1 VTGLPPIDQALL
13 PADIRRGTSAD
24 KKTYAAALGFERA
37 LVDQMAKTMAE
48 TAKPIDGGDS
58 GDGGG
63 GGDSGDQPQDAA
75 TSMYTDMLPDQLTDA
90 ITANGGLGLARGFYD
105 AMKESGK

>member
-48 TAKPIDGGDS
+48 TAKPVDGSDDGEDGG
-58 GDGGG
+58 
-63 GGDSGDQPQDAA
+63 QPQDAA

-105 AMKESGK
+105 SMKESGK

>member
-1 VTGLPPIDQALL
+1 VNGLPPIDQALL

-48 TAKPIDGGDS
+48 TAKPIDGGDDGDS
-58 GDGGG
+58 GDGGA
-63 GGDSGDQPQDAA
+63 QPQDAA